1 MATRI
6 SVRLDKETRQLLE
19 DLKLRLGWSYSKIIR
34 EGILLLAAEHGFYE
48 PKKIIGIGAFDS
60 GITDLATNKAYLKDL
75 GAKSMGNRSEREK

>member
-34 EGILLLAAEHGFYE
+34 EAILLLAAQHGLQE
-48 PKKIIGIGAFDS
+48 P
-60 GITDLATNKAYLKDL
+60 
-75 GAKSMGNRSEREK
+75 